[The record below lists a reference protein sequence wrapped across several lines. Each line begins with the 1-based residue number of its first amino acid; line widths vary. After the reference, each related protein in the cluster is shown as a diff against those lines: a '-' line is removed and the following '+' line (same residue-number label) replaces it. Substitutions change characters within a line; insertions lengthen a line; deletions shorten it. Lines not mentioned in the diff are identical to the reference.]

1 MADPTIA
8 ADVQSVL
15 KKLAW
20 HREQGHNVLTADISF
35 ENANGLYS
43 PVIETVNL
51 SPNPDDKDVYPA
63 QKMLRIHTHGLEKL
77 AVAANIVWD
86 PAQTGPIQ
94 IVSGQKC
101 TFRAVGGLMKAD
113 GHIEYTATY
122 FEMDLAVIKDDLT
135 AKYKDA
141 KDAWKIDRDW
151 RQKRQHMVPIAESM
165 ARARLIRKLLGV
177 RQEYTREQLAKPFIL
192 ARWRMKLDMTDP
204 DTKRLVTQAMVGAM
218 LGIYG
223 PGNPGKPQLQM
234 PDAPGLLPHEQAAIE
249 ADNKARL
256 EDLPPSEDDSFD
268 LPPVDAPPVD
278 PPPASPAP
286 STEKIMAVETLAN
299 RKGYDLLALPKP
311 LEQYSER
318 ALEAF
323 SEKLSALPDKQR
335 QPGEDD
341 IPF

>member
-1 MADPTIA
+1 MADNPIV

-15 KKLAW
+15 KKLQW
-20 HREQGHNVLTADISF
+20 HRDQGHNVLTADISF

-43 PVIETVNL
+43 PVIETVTL
-51 SPNPDDKDVYPA
+51 SPNPEDKDAYPA

-122 FEMDLAVIKDDLT
+122 FEMDLDVIKDDLA
-135 AKYKDA
+135 AKYKDT
-141 KDAWKIDRDW
+141 KDAWKLDRDW

-177 RQEYTREQLAKPFIL
+177 RQEYTPAQLAKPFVL

-223 PGNPGKPQLQM
+223 PGNAGSKHQLQM
-234 PDAPGLLPHEQAAIE
+234 PTAPALLPNEQTTID

-256 EDLPPSEDDSFD
+256 DDLPPAEADPYD
-268 LPPVDAPPVD
+268 LPPTDAPYD
-278 PPPASPAP
+278 TAP
-286 STEKIMAVETLAN
+286 SNPKIAEIEALAV
-299 RKGYDLLALPKP
+299 RKGYDLLTLPKP
-311 LEQYSER
+311 LSEYSER
-318 ALEAF
+318 ALDAF
-323 SEKLSALPDKQR
+323 VAKLAGLANRER